1 MSITAIII
9 LDTSLSCVH
18 MKHLLIETE
27 DDKQENSGG
36 PNGGGQH
43 LDANYTIHNYDKTI
57 SQMTAPM
64 VRIFMVLNLNLH
76 MVVMVLSLNL
86 NLHMV
91 YYLNYLNLKLKV
103 PLKLYCP
110 QSFSGEGLYS
120 K

>member
-27 DDKQENSGG
+27 DDKQEISGG

-43 LDANYTIHNYDKTI
+43 LDANYTIHKYDKTI

-86 NLHMV
+86 NLNMV
-91 YYLNYLNLKLKV
+91 VIVLNLNLNLKV
-103 PLKLYCP
+103 P
-110 QSFSGEGLYS
+110 F
-120 K
+120 

>member
-43 LDANYTIHNYDKTI
+43 LDANYIIHKYEKAI

-103 PLKLYCP
+103 PLKLY
-110 QSFSGEGLYS
+110 F
-120 K
+120 KHIMKMK